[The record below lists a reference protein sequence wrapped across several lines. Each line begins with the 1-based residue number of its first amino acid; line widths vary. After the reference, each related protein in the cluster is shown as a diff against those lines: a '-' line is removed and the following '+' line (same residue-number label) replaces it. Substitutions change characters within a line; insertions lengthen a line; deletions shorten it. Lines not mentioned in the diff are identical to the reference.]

1 MDVDM
6 NDAPAEAADA
16 IVVEDAPDV
25 AVSPNAGG
33 EDSPGSLVHQGT
45 IIDAD
50 IAVAEPHHPVAP
62 PAFADEPI
70 APEDDAVVAPASPQ
84 SDENLDDID
93 GDTAVRDDPTRS
105 SPPPPRL
112 PSQKKH
118 SCVFLRTSRK
128 IKINHHLTAPPS
140 HVQTQSEASED
151 DRAGSGEGASGP
163 ADGTVGDAEDVEEDA
178 EEEEGLQGEAG
189 PTIDADDALA
199 DLTLAQRQ
207 ELVEL
212 AKCV

>member
-25 AVSPNAGG
+25 AASPNAGG

-93 GDTAVRDDPTRS
+93 GDTAVRDDPTPDHVPR
-105 SPPPPRL
+105 PPPPV
-112 PSQKKH
+112 SKKTQL
-118 SCVFLRTSRK
+118 CLRTSRK
-128 IKINHHLTAPPS
+128 IKINHHLTSPPS
-140 HVQTQSEASED
+140 HVQPQSEASED

-178 EEEEGLQGEAG
+178 EEEEGLRGEAG
-189 PTIDADDALA
+189 PTIDVDDALA

>member
-25 AVSPNAGG
+25 AASPNAGG

-50 IAVAEPHHPVAP
+50 IAVAEPPPVA

-112 PSQKKH
+112 PSPKKH
-118 SCVFLRTSRK
+118 SCVCARPEK
-128 IKINHHLTAPPS
+128 
-140 HVQTQSEASED
+140 
-151 DRAGSGEGASGP
+151 
-163 ADGTVGDAEDVEEDA
+163 
-178 EEEEGLQGEAG
+178 
-189 PTIDADDALA
+189 
-199 DLTLAQRQ
+199 
-207 ELVEL
+207 
-212 AKCV
+212 

>member
-1 MDVDM
+1 M
-6 NDAPAEAADA
+6 NDAPADAADA

-25 AVSPNAGG
+25 AASPNAGG

-50 IAVAEPHHPVAP
+50 IAEPHHPVAP
-62 PAFADEPI
+62 AFADEAI

-112 PSQKKH
+112 PSPKKTQL
-118 SCVFLRTSRK
+118 CAGRSRK
-128 IKINHHLTAPPS
+128 IKINHPLTSPPS
-140 HVQTQSEASED
+140 HVQPQSEASEE

-178 EEEEGLQGEAG
+178 EEEEGPRGEAG
-189 PTIDADDALA
+189 PTDEIDIDDALA

>member
-6 NDAPAEAADA
+6 NDAPADAADA

-25 AVSPNAGG
+25 AASPNAGG

-50 IAVAEPHHPVAP
+50 IAEPHHPVAP
-62 PAFADEPI
+62 AFADEAI

-112 PSQKKH
+112 PSPKKH

-128 IKINHHLTAPPS
+128 IKINHTLTSPPS
-140 HVQTQSEASED
+140 HEST
-151 DRAGSGEGASGP
+151 
-163 ADGTVGDAEDVEEDA
+163 AERSL
-178 EEEEGLQGEAG
+178 GG
-189 PTIDADDALA
+189 
-199 DLTLAQRQ
+199 
-207 ELVEL
+207 
-212 AKCV
+212 

>member
-25 AVSPNAGG
+25 AASPNAGG

-50 IAVAEPHHPVAP
+50 IAVAEPPPVA

-93 GDTAVRDDPTRS
+93 GDTAVRDDPTPDHVPHPPASRLQKNTAVFAHVQKNKNKS
-105 SPPPPRL
+105 SPDLAPFPC
-112 PSQKKH
+112 S
-118 SCVFLRTSRK
+118 
-128 IKINHHLTAPPS
+128 TAERS
-140 HVQTQSEASED
+140 LGV
-151 DRAGSGEGASGP
+151 
-163 ADGTVGDAEDVEEDA
+163 
-178 EEEEGLQGEAG
+178 
-189 PTIDADDALA
+189 
-199 DLTLAQRQ
+199 
-207 ELVEL
+207 
-212 AKCV
+212 

>member
-25 AVSPNAGG
+25 AASPNAGG

-50 IAVAEPHHPVAP
+50 IAVAEPPPVAP
-62 PAFADEPI
+62 PAFADEAI

-105 SPPPPRL
+105 SPPPPRH
-112 PSQKKH
+112 PSPKKH
-118 SCVFLRTSRK
+118 SCGWPRK
-128 IKINHHLTAPPS
+128 IKINHPLTSPPS
-140 HVQTQSEASED
+140 MNQPQSEASEE

-178 EEEEGLQGEAG
+178 EEEEGVRGEAG
-189 PTIDADDALA
+189 PTAEIDIDDALA

>member
-1 MDVDM
+1 M

-62 PAFADEPI
+62 AFADEAI

-93 GDTAVRDDPTRS
+93 GDTAVRDDPTPIIAPA
-105 SPPPPRL
+105 PPASRF
-112 PSQKKH
+112 QKKH
-118 SCVFLRTSRK
+118 SCVC
-128 IKINHHLTAPPS
+128 A
-140 HVQTQSEASED
+140 
-151 DRAGSGEGASGP
+151 
-163 ADGTVGDAEDVEEDA
+163 
-178 EEEEGLQGEAG
+178 
-189 PTIDADDALA
+189 
-199 DLTLAQRQ
+199 RQ
-207 ELVEL
+207 EFFFSSPDL
-212 AKCV
+212 AFHYVNCRAKPRRMTARAPVRAHPDPRTGRSAMLKMSKKMPKKKKDSRARRVQPLTPTTPSRI

>member
-1 MDVDM
+1 M
-6 NDAPAEAADA
+6 
-16 IVVEDAPDV
+16 
-25 AVSPNAGG
+25 
-33 EDSPGSLVHQGT
+33 PG
-45 IIDAD
+45 
-50 IAVAEPHHPVAP
+50 
-62 PAFADEPI
+62 
-70 APEDDAVVAPASPQ
+70 VAPASPQ

-105 SPPPPRL
+105 SPPPPGL
-112 PSQKKH
+112 PSPKKTQL
-118 SCVFLRTSRK
+118 CLRTSRK
-128 IKINHHLTAPPS
+128 IKINHLLTSPPS
-140 HVQTQSEASED
+140 MNQPQSEASED

-178 EEEEGLQGEAG
+178 EEEEGPRGEAG
-189 PTIDADDALA
+189 PTDEIDIDDALA

>member
-1 MDVDM
+1 M

-25 AVSPNAGG
+25 AASPNAGG

-50 IAVAEPHHPVAP
+50 IAEPHHPVAP
-62 PAFADEPI
+62 AFADEAI
-70 APEDDAVVAPASPQ
+70 APEDDAGVAPASPQ

-93 GDTAVRDDPTRS
+93 GDTAVRDDPPRS
-105 SPPPPRL
+105 SPPPPCL
-112 PSQKKH
+112 PSPKKTQL
-118 SCVFLRTSRK
+118 CLRTSRK
-128 IKINHHLTAPPS
+128 IKISHLLTSPPS
-140 HVQTQSEASED
+140 MNQPQSEASED

-178 EEEEGLQGEAG
+178 EEEEDGGEATTVE
-189 PTIDADDALA
+189 TIDVDDALA

>member
-25 AVSPNAGG
+25 AASPNAGG

-50 IAVAEPHHPVAP
+50 IAVAEPHHPVAS
-62 PAFADEPI
+62 PAFADEAI
-70 APEDDAVVAPASPQ
+70 APEDDAGVAPASPQ

-93 GDTAVRDDPTRS
+93 GDTA
-105 SPPPPRL
+105 
-112 PSQKKH
+112 
-118 SCVFLRTSRK
+118 
-128 IKINHHLTAPPS
+128 
-140 HVQTQSEASED
+140 SEASED

-178 EEEEGLQGEAG
+178 EEEEGPRGEAG
-189 PTIDADDALA
+189 PTDEIDIDDALA

>member
-50 IAVAEPHHPVAP
+50 IAVAEPPPVA
-62 PAFADEPI
+62 PAFADEAI

-93 GDTAVRDDPTRS
+93 GDTA
-105 SPPPPRL
+105 
-112 PSQKKH
+112 
-118 SCVFLRTSRK
+118 
-128 IKINHHLTAPPS
+128 
-140 HVQTQSEASED
+140 SEASED

-178 EEEEGLQGEAG
+178 EEEEGVRGEAG
-189 PTIDADDALA
+189 PTDEIDIDDALA

>member
-1 MDVDM
+1 M

-50 IAVAEPHHPVAP
+50 IAVAEPHHPVAS
-62 PAFADEPI
+62 PAFADEAI

-93 GDTAVRDDPTRS
+93 GDTAVRDDPTPDHVPHPPASRLQKNTAVFAHVQKNKNKS
-105 SPPPPRL
+105 SPNLATFPC
-112 PSQKKH
+112 S
-118 SCVFLRTSRK
+118 
-128 IKINHHLTAPPS
+128 N
-140 HVQTQSEASED
+140 
-151 DRAGSGEGASGP
+151 
-163 ADGTVGDAEDVEEDA
+163 AERSL
-178 EEEEGLQGEAG
+178 GG
-189 PTIDADDALA
+189 
-199 DLTLAQRQ
+199 
-207 ELVEL
+207 
-212 AKCV
+212 

>member
-1 MDVDM
+1 M

-25 AVSPNAGG
+25 AASPNAGR

-50 IAVAEPHHPVAP
+50 IAVAEPHHPVAS
-62 PAFADEPI
+62 PAFADEAI
-70 APEDDAVVAPASPQ
+70 APEDDAGVAPASPQ

-112 PSQKKH
+112 PSPKKH
-118 SCVFLRTSRK
+118 SCVCARPEK
-128 IKINHHLTAPPS
+128 
-140 HVQTQSEASED
+140 
-151 DRAGSGEGASGP
+151 
-163 ADGTVGDAEDVEEDA
+163 
-178 EEEEGLQGEAG
+178 
-189 PTIDADDALA
+189 
-199 DLTLAQRQ
+199 
-207 ELVEL
+207 
-212 AKCV
+212 

>member
-25 AVSPNAGG
+25 AASPNAGG

-50 IAVAEPHHPVAP
+50 IAVAEPPPVAP

-93 GDTAVRDDPTRS
+93 GDTA
-105 SPPPPRL
+105 
-112 PSQKKH
+112 
-118 SCVFLRTSRK
+118 
-128 IKINHHLTAPPS
+128 
-140 HVQTQSEASED
+140 SEASED

-178 EEEEGLQGEAG
+178 EEEEDGGEATTVE
-189 PTIDADDALA
+189 TIDVDDALA

>member
-25 AVSPNAGG
+25 AASPNAGG

-62 PAFADEPI
+62 AFADEAI
-70 APEDDAVVAPASPQ
+70 APEDDAGIAPASPQ

-93 GDTAVRDDPTRS
+93 GDTAVRDDPIIAPA
-105 SPPPPRL
+105 PPPPV
-112 PSQKKH
+112 SKKKH
-118 SCVFLRTSRK
+118 SCVCARPEK
-128 IKINHHLTAPPS
+128 
-140 HVQTQSEASED
+140 
-151 DRAGSGEGASGP
+151 
-163 ADGTVGDAEDVEEDA
+163 
-178 EEEEGLQGEAG
+178 
-189 PTIDADDALA
+189 
-199 DLTLAQRQ
+199 
-207 ELVEL
+207 
-212 AKCV
+212 

>member
-50 IAVAEPHHPVAP
+50 IAVAEPPPVA

-93 GDTAVRDDPTRS
+93 GDTA
-105 SPPPPRL
+105 
-112 PSQKKH
+112 
-118 SCVFLRTSRK
+118 
-128 IKINHHLTAPPS
+128 
-140 HVQTQSEASED
+140 SEASED

>member
-1 MDVDM
+1 M

-25 AVSPNAGG
+25 AASPNAGG

-50 IAVAEPHHPVAP
+50 IAVAEPHHPVAS
-62 PAFADEPI
+62 PAFADEAI
-70 APEDDAVVAPASPQ
+70 APEDDAIAAPASPQ

-93 GDTAVRDDPTRS
+93 GDTAVREDPTRS

-112 PSQKKH
+112 PSLQKKNTA
-118 SCVFLRTSRK
+118 VFPHVTSRK
-128 IKINHHLTAPPS
+128 IKINHLLTSPPS
-140 HVQTQSEASED
+140 MNQPQSEASED

-178 EEEEGLQGEAG
+178 EEEEGPRGEAG
-189 PTIDADDALA
+189 PTIDVDDALA

>member
-25 AVSPNAGG
+25 AASPNAGG

-112 PSQKKH
+112 PSQKKTQL
-118 SCVFLRTSRK
+118 CFF
-128 IKINHHLTAPPS
+128 A
-140 HVQTQSEASED
+140 HVQKNKNKSSPNLAPFPCSN
-151 DRAGSGEGASGP
+151 
-163 ADGTVGDAEDVEEDA
+163 AERSL
-178 EEEEGLQGEAG
+178 GG
-189 PTIDADDALA
+189 
-199 DLTLAQRQ
+199 
-207 ELVEL
+207 
-212 AKCV
+212 

>member
-1 MDVDM
+1 M

-25 AVSPNAGG
+25 AASPNAGG

-50 IAVAEPHHPVAP
+50 IAVAEPPPVA

-93 GDTAVRDDPTRS
+93 GDTAVRDDPTPDHR
-105 SPPPPRL
+105 PRPPRL
-112 PSQKKH
+112 PFPKKTQL
-118 SCVFLRTSRK
+118 CLRTSRIFFFSSPDLAFHYVNCRAK
-128 IKINHHLTAPPS
+128 PRRMTARAPVRAHPDPRTGRSAMPKMSKKMPKKKKDSGARRVQPS
-140 HVQTQSEASED
+140 TSTTPS
-151 DRAGSGEGASGP
+151 R
-163 ADGTVGDAEDVEEDA
+163 
-178 EEEEGLQGEAG
+178 
-189 PTIDADDALA
+189 I
-199 DLTLAQRQ
+199 
-207 ELVEL
+207 
-212 AKCV
+212 

>member
-1 MDVDM
+1 M

-25 AVSPNAGG
+25 AASPNAGG

-50 IAVAEPHHPVAP
+50 IAVAEPHHPVAS
-62 PAFADEPI
+62 PAFADEAI

-105 SPPPPRL
+105 SPRPPAP
-112 PSQKKH
+112 PVSKKTQL
-118 SCVFLRTSRK
+118 CLRTSRIFFFSSPDLAFHYVNCRAK
-128 IKINHHLTAPPS
+128 PRRMTARAPVRAHPDPRTGRSAMPKMSKKMPKKKKTGARRRPS
-140 HVQTQSEASED
+140 RPLMSTTPS
-151 DRAGSGEGASGP
+151 R
-163 ADGTVGDAEDVEEDA
+163 
-178 EEEEGLQGEAG
+178 
-189 PTIDADDALA
+189 I
-199 DLTLAQRQ
+199 
-207 ELVEL
+207 
-212 AKCV
+212 

>member
-1 MDVDM
+1 M

-25 AVSPNAGG
+25 AASPNAGG

-62 PAFADEPI
+62 PAFADEAI

-105 SPPPPRL
+105 APAPPPPV
-112 PSQKKH
+112 SKKTQL
-118 SCVFLRTSRK
+118 CLRTSRK
-128 IKINHHLTAPPS
+128 IKINHLLTSPPS

-178 EEEEGLQGEAG
+178 EEEEGVRGEAG
-189 PTIDADDALA
+189 PTIDEIDIDDALA

>member
-1 MDVDM
+1 M

-25 AVSPNAGG
+25 AASPNAGG

-50 IAVAEPHHPVAP
+50 IAEPHHPVAP
-62 PAFADEPI
+62 AFADEAI
-70 APEDDAVVAPASPQ
+70 APEDDAGIAPASPQ

-112 PSQKKH
+112 PSPKKH
-118 SCVFLRTSRK
+118 SCGWPRK
-128 IKINHHLTAPPS
+128 IKINHPLTSPPS
-140 HVQTQSEASED
+140 MNQPQSEASED

-178 EEEEGLQGEAG
+178 EEEEDGGEATTVE
-189 PTIDADDALA
+189 TIDVDDALA

>member
-1 MDVDM
+1 M

-93 GDTAVRDDPTRS
+93 GDTAVRDDPTPDHR
-105 SPPPPRL
+105 PRPPRL
-112 PSQKKH
+112 PFPKKTQL
-118 SCVFLRTSRK
+118 CLRTSRIFFFSSPDLAFHYVNCRAK
-128 IKINHHLTAPPS
+128 PRRMTARAPVRAHPDPRTGRSAMLKMSKKMPKKKKDSRARRVQPLTPTTPS
-140 HVQTQSEASED
+140 
-151 DRAGSGEGASGP
+151 R
-163 ADGTVGDAEDVEEDA
+163 
-178 EEEEGLQGEAG
+178 
-189 PTIDADDALA
+189 I
-199 DLTLAQRQ
+199 
-207 ELVEL
+207 
-212 AKCV
+212 

>member
-25 AVSPNAGG
+25 AASPNAGG

-50 IAVAEPHHPVAP
+50 IAEPHHPVAP
-62 PAFADEPI
+62 AFADEAI
-70 APEDDAVVAPASPQ
+70 ALEDDAVVAPASPQ

-112 PSQKKH
+112 PSPKKTQL
-118 SCVFLRTSRK
+118 CLRTSRK
-128 IKINHHLTAPPS
+128 IKINHLLTSPPS
-140 HVQTQSEASED
+140 MNQPQSEASED

-178 EEEEGLQGEAG
+178 EEEEGPRGEAG
-189 PTIDADDALA
+189 PTDEIDIDDALA

>member
-25 AVSPNAGG
+25 AASPNAGG

-50 IAVAEPHHPVAP
+50 IAEPNHPVA
-62 PAFADEPI
+62 PAFADEAI
-70 APEDDAVVAPASPQ
+70 APEDDAGVAPASPQ

-105 SPPPPRL
+105 SPPPPGL
-112 PSQKKH
+112 PSPKKTQL
-118 SCVFLRTSRK
+118 CLRTSRK
-128 IKINHHLTAPPS
+128 IKINHLLTSPPS
-140 HVQTQSEASED
+140 MNQPQSEASED

-178 EEEEGLQGEAG
+178 EEEEGPRGEAG
-189 PTIDADDALA
+189 PTDEIDIDDALA

>member
-25 AVSPNAGG
+25 AASPNAGG

-50 IAVAEPHHPVAP
+50 IAVAEPHHPVAS
-62 PAFADEPI
+62 PAFADEAI
-70 APEDDAVVAPASPQ
+70 APEDDAGIAPASPQ

-93 GDTAVRDDPTRS
+93 GDTAVRDDPIIAPA
-105 SPPPPRL
+105 PPPPV
-112 PSQKKH
+112 SKKTQL
-118 SCVFLRTSRK
+118 CLRTSRK
-128 IKINHHLTAPPS
+128 IKINHHLTSPPS
-140 HVQTQSEASED
+140 MNQPQSEASED

-178 EEEEGLQGEAG
+178 EEEVGPRGEAG
-189 PTIDADDALA
+189 PTIDVDDALA

>member
-1 MDVDM
+1 M

-112 PSQKKH
+112 PFPKKTQL
-118 SCVFLRTSRK
+118 CLRTSR
-128 IKINHHLTAPPS
+128 IFFFHPLTSPS
-140 HVQTQSEASED
+140 IMST
-151 DRAGSGEGASGP
+151 
-163 ADGTVGDAEDVEEDA
+163 AERSL
-178 EEEEGLQGEAG
+178 GG
-189 PTIDADDALA
+189 
-199 DLTLAQRQ
+199 
-207 ELVEL
+207 
-212 AKCV
+212 

>member
-25 AVSPNAGG
+25 AASPNAGG

-50 IAVAEPHHPVAP
+50 GAEPHHPVAP
-62 PAFADEPI
+62 AFADEAI

-112 PSQKKH
+112 PSPKKTQL
-118 SCVFLRTSRK
+118 CLRTSRK
-128 IKINHHLTAPPS
+128 IKINHTLTSPPS
-140 HVQTQSEASED
+140 HEST
-151 DRAGSGEGASGP
+151 
-163 ADGTVGDAEDVEEDA
+163 AERSL
-178 EEEEGLQGEAG
+178 GG
-189 PTIDADDALA
+189 
-199 DLTLAQRQ
+199 
-207 ELVEL
+207 
-212 AKCV
+212 

>member
-25 AVSPNAGG
+25 AASPNAGG

-50 IAVAEPHHPVAP
+50 VAVADAHLVA
-62 PAFADEPI
+62 PAFADEAI

-118 SCVFLRTSRK
+118 SCVCARPEK
-128 IKINHHLTAPPS
+128 K
-140 HVQTQSEASED
+140 
-151 DRAGSGEGASGP
+151 
-163 ADGTVGDAEDVEEDA
+163 
-178 EEEEGLQGEAG
+178 
-189 PTIDADDALA
+189 
-199 DLTLAQRQ
+199 
-207 ELVEL
+207 
-212 AKCV
+212 

>member
-25 AVSPNAGG
+25 AASPNAGG

-50 IAVAEPHHPVAP
+50 IAEPHHPVAP
-62 PAFADEPI
+62 AFADEAI

-93 GDTAVRDDPTRS
+93 GDTAVRDDPTPDHRPRPPASRLKKNTAVFAHVQKNKNKS
-105 SPPPPRL
+105 SPDLAPFHE
-112 PSQKKH
+112 S
-118 SCVFLRTSRK
+118 
-128 IKINHHLTAPPS
+128 TAERS
-140 HVQTQSEASED
+140 L
-151 DRAGSGEGASGP
+151 GG
-163 ADGTVGDAEDVEEDA
+163 
-178 EEEEGLQGEAG
+178 
-189 PTIDADDALA
+189 
-199 DLTLAQRQ
+199 
-207 ELVEL
+207 
-212 AKCV
+212 

>member
-25 AVSPNAGG
+25 AASPNAGR

-50 IAVAEPHHPVAP
+50 IAEPHHPVAP
-62 PAFADEPI
+62 AFADEAI
-70 APEDDAVVAPASPQ
+70 APEDDAGVAPASPQ

-112 PSQKKH
+112 PSPKKNTA
-118 SCVFLRTSRK
+118 VF
-128 IKINHHLTAPPS
+128 A
-140 HVQTQSEASED
+140 HVQKNKNKSSPNLATFHES
-151 DRAGSGEGASGP
+151 
-163 ADGTVGDAEDVEEDA
+163 TAERSL
-178 EEEEGLQGEAG
+178 GG
-189 PTIDADDALA
+189 
-199 DLTLAQRQ
+199 
-207 ELVEL
+207 
-212 AKCV
+212 